1 MESKEVKVSIG
12 GWYQRTTLH
21 LSELQ
26 AFFTNADS
34 KLELSKL
41 KLKQYHKTLD
51 LKSVNRITGHFEY
64 IQAITKTGLEIRY
77 YEDGLYTINTIT
89 KNIEKANKILRD
101 YLNKKF
107 LPAINYLFS
116 LGVPTPK
123 ILANIKETHATVV
136 ELVDKN
142 HLNYEINQRKFGKVY
157 SKISSDNIT
166 VYKTS
171 WYIFII
177 GSPNQKAS
185 LTPIMEN
192 EIFFREFKDQLE
204 RYLDIHRTVWEEIAE
219 IKEKRIIK
227 GKYIPEYRSKLE
239 AYKQTIKLITHR
251 ISQMRPYARTRSS
264 ISRSI
269 KVEQK
274 LMDLFQYRFEDLF
287 STLDYIREL
296 WGVTSDYV
304 SSAISVVKDL
314 ENKAFGIGIRSI
326 QILASVGVIGGFL
339 GYFTRSELPTLS
351 KIGIGYFIGLAILAV
366 TINYLI
372 KRIYANK
379 KYEIKFIERSK
390 KL

>member
-1 MESKEVKVSIG
+1 MESKGVKVSVG

-26 AFFTNADS
+26 AFFTNAES
-34 KLELSKL
+34 KLALSKS
-41 KLKQYHKTLD
+41 KLRQLHKRLE

-77 YEDGLYTINTIT
+77 YEDGLYTIHAVT
-89 KNIEKANKILRD
+89 KDIEKANGVLRD
-101 YLNKKF
+101 YLNKKL
-107 LPAINYLFS
+107 LPAISYLFS

-136 ELVDKN
+136 ELVDRNPSK
-142 HLNYEINQRKFGKVY
+142 YEIDQRKFGKVY
-157 SKISSDNIT
+157 SKISSQNIT

-171 WYIFII
+171 WYIFIV
-177 GSPNQKAS
+177 GSPSQKEA

-204 RYLDIHRTVWEEIAE
+204 RYLDIHRAVWEEIAE
-219 IKEKRIIK
+219 IKEKKIIK
-227 GKYIPEYRSKLE
+227 GNQIPKYRSKLE
-239 AYKQTIKLITHR
+239 AYKQTINLITHR
-251 ISQMRPYARTRSS
+251 ISQMGPYAKTRAS
-264 ISRSI
+264 IARNI

-287 STLDYIREL
+287 STLDYIKEL
-296 WGVTSDYV
+296 WGVTRDYV
-304 SSAISVVKDL
+304 SSGIGVVKEL
-314 ENKAFGIGIRSI
+314 ENKAMGTGIRSI

-339 GYFTRSELPTLS
+339 GYFTRTEIPTLS
-351 KIGIGYFIGLAILAV
+351 KVGIGYFIGLAVLAV
-366 TINYLI
+366 GINWGI
-372 KRIYANK
+372 KKVYSNK